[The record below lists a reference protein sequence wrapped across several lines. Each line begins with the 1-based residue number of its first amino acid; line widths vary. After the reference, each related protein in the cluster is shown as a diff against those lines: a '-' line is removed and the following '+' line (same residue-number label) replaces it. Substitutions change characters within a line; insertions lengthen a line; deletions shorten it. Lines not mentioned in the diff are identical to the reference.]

1 MTNIF
6 GLPIIAAIVL
16 GICFPYFALTLIPLA
31 FVFLFLLMIWAGL
44 TIDWSI
50 LKTILRQPHKI
61 VLGLFFVFI
70 VFPLIQYGIAKVL
83 INDNQFL
90 YGLVFA
96 SLTPIAIVAPYFTRV
111 VHGDDGLSFMLMI
124 TSMLL
129 CPFIAPPLLKLLLG
143 HRIAIQMWPLFKYM
157 MLLITLPLIISYLV
171 SKFIPAVKR
180 RIGPHLGLLNMITL
194 SVLIYILWG
203 NAAGRVNLSYTATSD
218 IIVIIVLVFFQ
229 DFGVLFISR
238 WLFAKMCSKQAEA
251 RAFTISLSMKNV
263 AIAAGLLLFYDPRAA
278 LPPAVAFIAHALLF
292 NFIPL
297 FRKLFTSK

>member
-6 GLPIIAAIVL
+6 GLPIITAIVL
-16 GICFPYFALTLIPLA
+16 GVCFPYFALTLIPLA

-50 LKTILRQPHKI
+50 LKTILRQPLKI
-61 VLGLFFVFI
+61 VFGLTFLFF
-70 VFPLIQYGIAKVL
+70 VFPLIQYGIATVL
-83 INDNQFL
+83 INDHQFL
-90 YGLVFA
+90 YGLLFA
-96 SLTPIAIVAPYFTRV
+96 SLTPIAIVAPYFTKV
-111 VHGDDGLSFMLMI
+111 VHGDEALSFLLMI

-143 HRIAIQMWPLFKYM
+143 HRIAIQLWPMFKYM
-157 MLLITLPLIISYLV
+157 TLLITLPLIISYLV
-171 SKFIPAVKR
+171 SRYTPSVKR
-180 RIGPHLGLLNMITL
+180 RITPHLGLLNMMTL
-194 SVLIYILWG
+194 SILIYILWG
-203 NAAGRVNLSYTATSD
+203 SAAGRVNLSYTTTGD
-218 IIVIIVLVFFQ
+218 IVLIVVLVLFQ

-238 WLFAKMCSKQAEA
+238 WLFARVCSKRADA

-292 NFIPL
+292 SFIPL